1 MKRFMAGDVEIGNG
15 FFVIA
20 GPCVIESEKLCM
32 DTAEALKEAC
42 EREDTGFIFKSS
54 YLKANRTS
62 PDSYTGPGI
71 YKGLDVLKK
80 VRRELGVP
88 VLTDVHCVEEV
99 DRCAAAADVLQI
111 PAFLCRQTPL
121 ITKAAGTGLPVNV
134 KKGQFLAPG
143 DVVNIIRKVESAG
156 NDEIIITERGVSF
169 GYNNLVVD
177 MRGFPV
183 MREFGYPV
191 VFDATHSVQIPGGL
205 GSSSGGERKFV
216 LPLARAAAAAG
227 CDGLFLEIHPSPG
240 DALCD
245 GANMLSTG
253 EFAELLAQ
261 VKSIVSA
268 LGEKRG

>member
-1 MKRFMAGDVEIGNG
+1 MAGDVEIGSG
-15 FFVIA
+15 FFIIA

-32 DTAEALKEAC
+32 ETAEALKRAC
-42 EREDTGFIFKSS
+42 AAEDTGFIFKSS

-71 YKGLDVLKK
+71 DKGLNVLKK
-80 VRRELGVP
+80 IRRELEVP
-88 VLTDVHCVEEV
+88 VLTDVHCAEEV
-99 DRCAAAADVLQI
+99 DRCAGAADILQI

-121 ITKAAGTGLPVNV
+121 IARAAGTGLPVNV

-143 DVVNIIRKVESAG
+143 DVINIIKKIEAAG
-156 NDEIIITERGVSF
+156 SGEIIITERGVSF

-191 VFDATHSVQIPGGL
+191 VFDATHSVQLPGGP
-205 GSSSGGERKFV
+205 GGSSGGDRKFV

-227 CDGLFLEIHPSPG
+227 CDGLFLEVHPEPEK
-240 DALCD
+240 ALCD
-245 GANMLSTG
+245 GPNMLSFPQFG
-253 EFAELLAQ
+253 ELLSQ

-268 LGEKRG
+268 LEKKPR